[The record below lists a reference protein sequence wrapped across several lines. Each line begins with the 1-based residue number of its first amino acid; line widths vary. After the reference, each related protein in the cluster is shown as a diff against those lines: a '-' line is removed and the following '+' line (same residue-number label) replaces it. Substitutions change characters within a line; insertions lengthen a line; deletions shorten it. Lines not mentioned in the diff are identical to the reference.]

1 MTISYKWLSE
11 YLPTGQPGLY
21 AGEANT
27 PVTVE
32 PERLSRILTS
42 IGLEVESMTKYEE
55 VKGGLKGLV
64 IGEVLS
70 TEKHPNADKLT
81 LTKVNIGNG
90 EPLQIVCG
98 APNVAAG
105 QKVIVAI
112 VGTTI
117 YPSTG
122 EPLTMKVAKIRSVES
137 HGMICAEDEIGMGT
151 SHAGIMVLPADV
163 KVGTSAIDYFQPYE
177 DIIYEIGLTPN
188 RMDAMSHWGVAR
200 DVCAYLSHHDKKDLK
215 PKLPN
220 SNGFKVDNTTLT
232 IDVTVENPTAC
243 PRYSGVSIANVTIKE
258 SPKWLQQKLK
268 AIGLRPINN
277 IVDITNFI
285 QQETGQP
292 LHAFD
297 ADMIAGKKVIIKNL
311 PEGTSFITLDEKERK
326 LSSEDLMICDLPAG
340 QEGARGICIAGVF
353 GGLHSG
359 VSDKTK
365 NIFLES
371 ACFDA
376 VTTRKTSFSHGLRTD
391 AASRFEKG
399 TDISATVNVLK
410 RAANLIKEIG
420 GGEIASEIV
429 DVYPTVKPKTEVA
442 IKYHFLKKLSGK
454 NYHPDSVKNILN
466 SLGFEVLKEGIDELR
481 VAVPYH
487 KPDISLPADL
497 VEEVLRI
504 DGLDNIDIPEAITIT
519 PAIEDNYAKEVY
531 REKVANYLVGQ
542 GFNEMM
548 TNSITNAAYFSEEE
562 LQSMVKMTNSLS
574 AELNILRNSLFETS
588 LEVVAHNLNHK
599 NNSLRLFEFGNAYST
614 SAPGK
619 YTEAGKLCIIIS
631 GNKNEDNWK
640 QKSVSSDFYSLKGAV
655 DAVLKVLGI
664 TPDTIEIVPASKL
677 DNHIVYKL
685 NLPTGQ
691 AGNLIIAGTG
701 EVKKSILDKFGI
713 KQPVFFADLNWA
725 VLSELASKQTKAV
738 KEISKY
744 PAVQRDVAMIV
755 PKEMAWEQV
764 QQTVQKI
771 KLNKLQDIKLFDIF
785 ESEKLGAGKKSV
797 AVNFTFLD
805 EEKTLTDKEIDGWM
819 NKIMTTLEKDLQ
831 AEIRK

>member
-11 YLPTGQPGLY
+11 YLP
-21 AGEANT
+21 
-27 PVTVE
+27 VTVD

-55 VKGGLKGLV
+55 VKGGLQGLV

-81 LTKVNIGNG
+81 LTKVNIGNA

-105 QKVIVAI
+105 QKVVVAT

-137 HGMICAEDEIGMGT
+137 YGMICAEDEIGMGT
-151 SHAGIMVLPADV
+151 SHAGIMVLPDDV

-177 DIIYEIGLTPN
+177 DVIYEIGLTPN

-200 DVCAYLSHHDKKDLK
+200 DVCAYLNHHDKNDGK

-220 SNGFKVDNTTLT
+220 SNGFKIDNNSLP
-232 IDVTVENPTAC
+232 IDVKVENEAAC
-243 PRYSGVSIANVTIKE
+243 PRYSGISIANITIAA

-268 AIGLRPINN
+268 AIGVRPINN
-277 IVDITNFI
+277 IVDVTNFI
-285 QQETGQP
+285 QHETGQP

-311 PEGTSFITLDEKERK
+311 PEATTFITLDEKERK
-326 LSSEDLMICDLPAG
+326 LSAEDLMICDADG
-340 QEGARGICIAGVF
+340 GICIAGVF

-376 VTTRKTSFSHGLRTD
+376 ITTRKTSFRHGLRTD

-410 RAANLIKEIG
+410 RAANLIKEIC

-429 DVYPTVKPKTEVA
+429 DIYPKPKEKTEVA
-442 IKYHFLKKLSGK
+442 VKWHFIKKLSGK
-454 NYHPDSVKNILN
+454 NYHPDAVKNILN
-466 SLGFEVLKEGIDELR
+466 SLGFETLKEGIDELR

-497 VEEVLRI
+497 VEEIVRI

-531 REKVANYLVGQ
+531 REKIANYLVGQ

-599 NNSLRLFEFGNAYST
+599 NNSLRLFEFGKAYST
-614 SAPGK
+614 SESGK
-619 YTEAGKLCIIIS
+619 YNEAEKLCVVIT
-631 GNKNEDNWK
+631 GNKNEDSWK
-640 QKSVSSDFYSLKGAV
+640 QKSVSSDFYSLKGTV
-655 DAVLKVLGI
+655 DAVLKVVGI
-664 TPDTIEIVPASKL
+664 TADSIEILPVPKL
-677 DNHIVYKL
+677 DNHIIYKL
-685 NLPTGQ
+685 NNQ
-691 AGNLIIAGTG
+691 VIAGAG
-701 EVKKSILDKFGI
+701 EVKKGILDKFGI
-713 KQPVFFADLNWA
+713 KQPVFFAGLNWA

-738 KEISKY
+738 KEIAKY
-744 PAVQRDVAMIV
+744 PVVQRDLAMIV
-755 PKEMAWEQV
+755 AKELAWEQV

-819 NKIMTTLEKDLQ
+819 SKIMTTLEKDLQ

>member
-1 MTISYKWLSE
+1 MKISYKWLSE
-11 YLPTGQPGLY
+11 YLP
-21 AGEANT
+21 
-27 PVTVE
+27 VTIE
-32 PERLSRILTS
+32 PERLNRILTS
-42 IGLEVESMTKYEE
+42 IGLEVESMDKYEE
-55 VKGGLKGLV
+55 VKGGLQGLV
-64 IGEVLS
+64 IGEILS

-81 LTKVNIGNG
+81 LTKVNVGNG

-105 QKVIVAI
+105 QKVVVAT

-117 YPSTG
+117 FPSSG
-122 EPLTMKVAKIRSVES
+122 EALTMKVAKIRSAES
-137 HGMICAEDEIGMGT
+137 HGMICAEDEIGLGT
-151 SHAGIMVLPADV
+151 SHAGILVLPDAA
-163 KVGTSAIDYFQPYE
+163 KAGTPAVDYFQPYD

-200 DVCAYLSHHDKKDLK
+200 DICAYLNHHDKKDIK

-220 SNGFKVDNTTLT
+220 SNGFKVDNTSLT
-232 IDVTVENPTAC
+232 IDVKVENEMAC

-285 QQETGQP
+285 QHETGQP

-297 ADMIAGKKVIIKNL
+297 ADLIGGKKVVVKNL
-311 PEGTSFITLDEKERK
+311 PEGTPFITLDEKERK
-326 LSSEDLMICDLPAG
+326 LSAEDLMICDKNG
-340 QEGARGICIAGVF
+340 GICIAGVF
-353 GGLHSG
+353 GGMHSG
-359 VSDKTK
+359 VTSATK

-376 VTTRKTSFSHGLRTD
+376 IVTRKTSFRHGLRTD

-410 RAANLIKEIG
+410 RAATLIKEIG
-420 GGEIASEIV
+420 DGQIASEIM
-429 DVYPTVKPKTEVA
+429 DVYPAAKPKTEVA
-442 IKYHFLKKLSGK
+442 VKYHFIKKLSGK
-454 NYHPDSVKNILN
+454 NYHPDAVKDILN
-466 SLGFEVLKEGIDELR
+466 NLGFETLKEGIDEIR

-497 VEEVLRI
+497 VEEILRI
-504 DGLDNIDIPEAITIT
+504 DGLDNIDIPEAITLT
-519 PAIEDNYAKEVY
+519 PAVEDNYAKEVY
-531 REKVANYLVGQ
+531 LEKVADYLVGQ

-562 LQSMVKMTNSLS
+562 LQGMVKMMNSLS
-574 AELNILRNSLFETS
+574 SELNVLRISLLETA

-599 NNSLRLFEFGNAYST
+599 NNSIRLFEFGKAYSRAG
-614 SAPGK
+614 SGN
-619 YTEAGKLCIIIS
+619 YNEAKKLCVVIS

-640 QKSVSSDFYSLKGAV
+640 QKSASSDFYYLKGTV
-655 DAVLKVLGI
+655 DAILKALGI
-664 TPDTIEIVPASKL
+664 TPDAIEIMAVPKL

-685 NLPTGQ
+685 NNQ
-691 AGNLIIAGTG
+691 VIAGAG
-701 EVKKSILDKFGI
+701 EVKKSILDKSGI
-713 KQPVFFADLNWA
+713 KQPVFFAELNWA
-725 VLSELASKQTKAV
+725 SLSEMASKQTNAV
-738 KEISKY
+738 KEIPKY
-744 PAVQRDVAMIV
+744 PAVQRDIAMIV
-755 PKEMAWEQV
+755 SKELGWEEV
-764 QQTVQKI
+764 QKTVQHI
-771 KLNKLQDIKLFDIF
+771 KLNNLQEIKLFDIF

-805 EEKTLTDKEIDGWM
+805 EEKTLTDKEIDAWM
-819 NKIMTTLEKDLQ
+819 SKIMATLEKELQ

>member
-11 YLPTGQPGLY
+11 YLP
-21 AGEANT
+21 
-27 PVTVE
+27 VTVD

-55 VKGGLKGLV
+55 VKGGLQGLV

-81 LTKVNIGNG
+81 LTKVNIGNA

-105 QKVIVAI
+105 QKVVVAT

-137 HGMICAEDEIGMGT
+137 YGMICAEDEIGMGT
-151 SHAGIMVLPADV
+151 SHAGIMVLPDDV

-177 DIIYEIGLTPN
+177 DVIYEIGLTPN

-200 DVCAYLSHHDKKDLK
+200 DVCAYLNHHDKNDGK

-220 SNGFKVDNTTLT
+220 SNGFKIDNNSLP
-232 IDVTVENPTAC
+232 IDVKVENEAAC
-243 PRYSGVSIANVTIKE
+243 PRYSGISIANITIAA

-268 AIGLRPINN
+268 AIGVRPINN
-277 IVDITNFI
+277 IVDVTNFI
-285 QQETGQP
+285 QHETGQP

-311 PEGTSFITLDEKERK
+311 PEATTFITLDEKERK
-326 LSSEDLMICDLPAG
+326 LSAEDLMICDADG
-340 QEGARGICIAGVF
+340 GICIAGVF

-376 VTTRKTSFSHGLRTD
+376 ITTRKTSFRHGLRTD

-410 RAANLIKEIG
+410 RAANLIKEIC

-429 DVYPTVKPKTEVA
+429 DIYPKPKEKTEVA
-442 IKYHFLKKLSGK
+442 VKWHFIKKLSGK
-454 NYHPDSVKNILN
+454 NYHPDAVKNILN
-466 SLGFEVLKEGIDELR
+466 SLGFETLKEGIDELR

-497 VEEVLRI
+497 VEEIVRI

-531 REKVANYLVGQ
+531 REKIANYLVGQ

-599 NNSLRLFEFGNAYST
+599 NNSLRLFEFGKAYST
-614 SAPGK
+614 SESGK
-619 YTEAGKLCIIIS
+619 YNEAEKLCVVIT
-631 GNKNEDNWK
+631 GNKNEDSWK
-640 QKSVSSDFYSLKGAV
+640 QKSASSDFYSLKGTV
-655 DAVLKVLGI
+655 DAVLKVVGI
-664 TPDTIEIVPASKL
+664 TADSIEILPVPKL
-677 DNHIVYKL
+677 DNHIIYKL
-685 NLPTGQ
+685 NNQ
-691 AGNLIIAGTG
+691 VIAGAG
-701 EVKKSILDKFGI
+701 EVKKGILDKFGI
-713 KQPVFFADLNWA
+713 KQPVFFAGLNWA

-738 KEISKY
+738 KEIAKY
-744 PAVQRDVAMIV
+744 PVVQRDLAMIV
-755 PKEMAWEQV
+755 AKELAWEQV

-819 NKIMTTLEKDLQ
+819 SKIMTTLEKDLQ